1 MNKLR
6 PTLLLVLLLAA
17 LAPSAAHAMIRL
29 SDVGIAD
36 QKADMFSDPRF
47 AELGI
52 KRARI
57 DLAYDVLLDPAQTA
71 ALDQWMADAQADG
84 VRVLVTFDRSR
95 RPGRK
100 TFRPDTYSLV
110 KQFKRL
116 RARYPF
122 VKEWVTWNEPNLSQS
137 ASRTAHQWLALRKA
151 CPSCTILAADLVDRP
166 NLARWAKTFIR
177 YAHRQPAIWG
187 LHNYADANQYTP
199 RATKALLKA
208 VKGKIWFTETGGVV
222 RRNNGSNV
230 KYKGQSLT
238 PRGEGDQLHLHQAR
252 PPQPAHPARLRVP
265 LERAQLDVGLGADLA
280 QRQRAPRVQR
290 SGEPAAPPAPL
301 RQNGLDNLG
310 AGWYGR
316 TRIPCSGE
324 VRPMNAK
331 RLHITTLMP
340 GDRSAVAA
348 LGRVSS
354 RSALAS

>member
-1 MNKLR
+1 MSKLR

-17 LAPSAAHAMIRL
+17 LAPSAAHSMIRL

-100 TFRPDTYSLV
+100 KFRPDTYSLV

-137 ASRTAHQWLALRKA
+137 ATRTARQWLALRKA

-166 NLARWAKTFIR
+166 NLGRWAKLFIKTV
-177 YAHRQPAIWG
+177 HRQPPIWG

-238 PRGEGDQLHLHQAR
+238 HAAKAINYIFTKLVRLSPRIQRVYLFHWNGRNSSWDSALISPNGGAR
-252 PPQPAHPARLRVP
+252 PAFAVLANLLRH
-265 LERAQLDVGLGADLA
+265 
-280 QRQRAPRVQR
+280 
-290 SGEPAAPPAPL
+290 L
-301 RQNGLDNLG
+301 R
-310 AGWYGR
+310 R
-316 TRIPCSGE
+316 
-324 VRPMNAK
+324 
-331 RLHITTLMP
+331 
-340 GDRSAVAA
+340 
-348 LGRVSS
+348 
-354 RSALAS
+354 

>member
-57 DLAYDVLLDPAQTA
+57 DLAYDVLLDPVQTA

-100 TFRPDTYSLV
+100 KFRPDTYSLV

-137 ASRTAHQWLALRKA
+137 ATRTARQWLALRKA

-166 NLARWAKTFIR
+166 NLGRWAKLFIKTV
-177 YAHRQPAIWG
+177 HRQPPIWG

-238 PRGEGDQLHLHQAR
+238 HAAKAINYIFTKLVRLSPRIQRVYLFHWNGRNSSWDSALISPSGGAR
-252 PPQPAHPARLRVP
+252 PAFTVLANLLRH
-265 LERAQLDVGLGADLA
+265 
-280 QRQRAPRVQR
+280 
-290 SGEPAAPPAPL
+290 L
-301 RQNGLDNLG
+301 R
-310 AGWYGR
+310 R
-316 TRIPCSGE
+316 
-324 VRPMNAK
+324 
-331 RLHITTLMP
+331 
-340 GDRSAVAA
+340 
-348 LGRVSS
+348 
-354 RSALAS
+354 

>member
-1 MNKLR
+1 MPKLR
-6 PTLLLVLLLAA
+6 PTLLLALLVALLAA
-17 LAPSAAHAMIRL
+17 PTAANAMIRL

-71 ALDQWMADAQADG
+71 ELDQWMAAAQADG
-84 VRVLVTFDRSR
+84 VQVLVTFDRSR

-100 TFRPDTYSLV
+100 TFRPDPYSLV
-110 KQFKRL
+110 KQFNRL

-137 ASRTAHQWLALRKA
+137 ATRTARQWLALKKA
-151 CPSCTILAADLVDRP
+151 CPTCTILAADLVDRP
-166 NLARWAKTFIR
+166 NLARWAKLFIR
-177 YAHRQPAIWG
+177 TAHQQPGIWG

-208 VKGKIWFTETGGVV
+208 VKGKVWFTETGGVV

-238 PRGEGDQLHLHQAR
+238 HAAKAINYIFTKLVRLSPRIQRVYLFHWNGRNSTWDSALISPNGSAR
-252 PPQPAHPARLRVP
+252 PAFAVLANLLRH
-265 LERAQLDVGLGADLA
+265 
-280 QRQRAPRVQR
+280 
-290 SGEPAAPPAPL
+290 L
-301 RQNGLDNLG
+301 R
-310 AGWYGR
+310 R
-316 TRIPCSGE
+316 
-324 VRPMNAK
+324 
-331 RLHITTLMP
+331 
-340 GDRSAVAA
+340 
-348 LGRVSS
+348 
-354 RSALAS
+354 